1 MRLSITEVQKMIRTF
16 ISDKFLF
23 GNDASLQNDTSFLNS
38 SILDSTGMLELIG
51 FIEQEFG
58 ISISSDELIPENLDS
73 INNIVNLLNRK
84 TQ

>member
-1 MRLSITEVQKMIRTF
+1 MTEMQKKIRTF

-23 GNDASLQNDTSFLNS
+23 GNDANLQDDTSFLNS

-58 ISISSDELIPENLDS
+58 ISIPSDELVPENLDS
-73 INNIVNLLNRK
+73 INNIVNFINRIK
-84 TQ
+84 Q